1 MLATFALI
9 LSVFVMNSPQ
19 TQDEPGG
26 ASLWGLLAQLGSSSW
41 LAYLPAAV
49 RIHLGLS
56 TQMND
61 FVDKGWQSWVFVHQ
75 KGGFVDKGWECRG
88 SIHRKGDFVEE
99 RALEPGSDLRSCYA
113 TLSLKKLQIDKKKKN
128 LHVWCCAH
136 AVFFALLWGGW
147 GEATT

>member
-9 LSVFVMNSPQ
+9 LSVFVMNYPRP
-19 TQDEPGG
+19 QDEPGG
-26 ASLWGLLAQLGSSSW
+26 ASHWGLLAQLGSSSW

-56 TQMND
+56 TQMKD
-61 FVDKGWQSWVFVHQ
+61 FVDKGWQPWMFVHQ
-75 KGGFVDKGWECRG
+75 KGG
-88 SIHRKGDFVEE
+88 FVEE

>member
-9 LSVFVMNSPQ
+9 LSVFVMNYPRPQ
-19 TQDEPGG
+19 HEPGG
-26 ASLWGLLAQLGSSSW
+26 ASPCSLLAQLGSSSW

-56 TQMND
+56 TQMKD
-61 FVDKGWQSWVFVHQ
+61 FVDKGWQSRVFVH
-75 KGGFVDKGWECRG
+75 
-88 SIHRKGDFVEE
+88 RKDDFVEE

-136 AVFFALLWGGW
+136 ADFFALLWGWMGR
-147 GEATT
+147 GDDIKF